1 MKKVIAMVCAAAMTV
16 SAVPM
21 SVYAE
26 GNEEV
31 SGIITIWE
39 HDFNV
44 EDSLISVIEGFS
56 EAYPN
61 VEVEYEIKADGDYYS
76 LLQTALQSGD
86 GPDLFWTHGN
96 ATGTM
101 ADLVS
106 NGVCADLKDDVDY
119 SFISEEAMDLAVI
132 EEGIYSVPWL
142 TLDTRTCFYNKD
154 MFEENGW
161 EVPKTFS
168 EFETLLATI
177 KEAGITP
184 IAMAYAPWSLL
195 FCYEPMLAG
204 YDKDY
209 TMGLSDYSVK
219 ATDQPARDA
228 MQKMVDWA
236 NEGYFGDNWLGVVE
250 NSSQILAF
258 TTGNAAMNIAGSWD
272 AATIS
277 LNNPDLNYGA
287 FAIPAEDGTTG
298 LVGTSSNGFSVNA
311 ASENLEA
318 AKAFADYCA
327 TKDAQTR
334 WVQGMG
340 AVSASAEIEASS
352 AVAQEISESGQGN
365 VYRSWQNVL
374 SSYSTSG
381 NASLYWEQDFPKI
394 FTGEMS
400 VDELMDEIAAE
411 ME

>member
-132 EEGIYSVPWL
+132 EEGI
-142 TLDTRTCFYNKD
+142 
-154 MFEENGW
+154 
-161 EVPKTFS
+161 
-168 EFETLLATI
+168 
-177 KEAGITP
+177 
-184 IAMAYAPWSLL
+184 
-195 FCYEPMLAG
+195 
-204 YDKDY
+204 
-209 TMGLSDYSVK
+209 
-219 ATDQPARDA
+219 
-228 MQKMVDWA
+228 
-236 NEGYFGDNWLGVVE
+236 
-250 NSSQILAF
+250 
-258 TTGNAAMNIAGSWD
+258 
-272 AATIS
+272 
-277 LNNPDLNYGA
+277 
-287 FAIPAEDGTTG
+287 
-298 LVGTSSNGFSVNA
+298 
-311 ASENLEA
+311 
-318 AKAFADYCA
+318 
-327 TKDAQTR
+327 
-334 WVQGMG
+334 
-340 AVSASAEIEASS
+340 
-352 AVAQEISESGQGN
+352 
-365 VYRSWQNVL
+365 
-374 SSYSTSG
+374 
-381 NASLYWEQDFPKI
+381 
-394 FTGEMS
+394 
-400 VDELMDEIAAE
+400 
-411 ME
+411 